1 MVQTP
6 QFRTDEQRLHE
17 QELRRATEIA
27 RREQELVSATRTGRM
42 AAGALRAMSAA
53 LTRTANALD
62 TPSDCLERDVRL
74 IDRA

>member
-6 QFRTDEQRLHE
+6 RFRTDEHRLREH
-17 QELRRATEIA
+17 ELRRATEVT
-27 RREQELVSATRTGRM
+27 RREGVGPTTRTGKL

-62 TPSDCLERDVRL
+62 APSDRLERDVRM

>member
-6 QFRTDEQRLHE
+6 HFRTDEQRLREH
-17 QELRRATEIA
+17 ELRRATEVV
-27 RREQELVSATRTGRM
+27 RRERPTSATRTGRM

-62 TPSDCLERDVRL
+62 TPCDGLERDVRM
-74 IDRA
+74 IDRV

>member
-6 QFRTDEQRLHE
+6 TFRTDEQRMRE

-27 RREQELVSATRTGRM
+27 RRERITSATRVGRK

-62 TPSDCLERDVRL
+62 SPSDRLERDVRM

>member
-6 QFRTDEQRLHE
+6 QFRTDEQRMHE
-17 QELRRATEIA
+17 LELRRATEIA
-27 RREQELVSATRTGRM
+27 RRERPASATRTGRM

-62 TPSDCLERDVRL
+62 TPSDRLERDVRM

>member
-1 MVQTP
+1 MVQAP
-6 QFRTDEQRLHE
+6 RFRTEEQRLRE
-17 QELRRATEIA
+17 QELRRTIEIA
-27 RREQELVSATRTGRM
+27 RRERPASTTRTGRM

-62 TPSDCLERDVRL
+62 TPSERFEQDVRM

>member
-6 QFRTDEQRLHE
+6 HFRTDEQRLREH
-17 QELRRATEIA
+17 ELRRATEVV
-27 RREQELVSATRTGRM
+27 RRERPTSATRTGRM

-62 TPSDCLERDVRL
+62 TPSERLDRDARM

>member
-6 QFRTDEQRLHE
+6 HFRTDEQRLREH
-17 QELRRATEIA
+17 ELRRTTEVV
-27 RREQELVSATRTGRM
+27 RRERRTSTTRTGRM

-62 TPSDCLERDVRL
+62 TPSERLERDVRM

>member
-6 QFRTDEQRLHE
+6 QFRTDEQRMHE
-17 QELRRATEIA
+17 QELRRVTEIT
-27 RREQELVSATRTGRM
+27 RRERPASTTRTGRM

-62 TPSDCLERDVRL
+62 TPSDRLERDVRM

>member
-6 QFRTDEQRLHE
+6 QFRTDERRMRE
-17 QELRRATEIA
+17 RELRHATEVT
-27 RREQELVSATRTGRM
+27 RREGATSTTRTGRM

-62 TPSDCLERDVRL
+62 TPSDRLEHDVRA
-74 IDRA
+74 IDRV

>member
-6 QFRTDEQRLHE
+6 QFRTDEQRLRE
-17 QELRRATEIA
+17 TELRRATEIT
-27 RREQELVSATRTGRM
+27 RREGPTSATRTGRIV
-42 AAGALRAMSAA
+42 AGALRAMSAA

-62 TPSDCLERDVRL
+62 TPSDRLERDVRM

>member
-6 QFRTDEQRLHE
+6 TFRTDEQRMRE

-27 RREQELVSATRTGRM
+27 RRERPTIAGRSGRK

-62 TPSDCLERDVRL
+62 TPSERLEHDVRM

>member
-6 QFRTDEQRLHE
+6 QFRTDEQRMHE
-17 QELRRATEIA
+17 QELRRATEIT
-27 RREQELVSATRTGRM
+27 RRERPTSATRTGRM

-62 TPSDCLERDVRL
+62 TPSDRLEQDVRM

>member
-6 QFRTDEQRLHE
+6 QFRTDEQRQRE

-27 RREQELVSATRTGRM
+27 RRERPTSATRTGRM

-62 TPSDCLERDVRL
+62 TPSDRLERDVRM

>member
-6 QFRTDEQRLHE
+6 QFRTDEQRLREH
-17 QELRRATEIA
+17 ELRRVTEVA
-27 RREQELVSATRTGRM
+27 RREGVGPATRTGKM
-42 AAGALRAMSAA
+42 AAGALRAVSAA

-62 TPSDCLERDVRL
+62 APSDRLERDVRM

>member
-6 QFRTDEQRLHE
+6 QFRTDEQRMHE
-17 QELRRATEIA
+17 QELRRVTEIT
-27 RREQELVSATRTGRM
+27 RRERPASATRTGRM

-62 TPSDCLERDVRL
+62 TPSDRLERDVRM

>member
-6 QFRTDEQRLHE
+6 QFRTDELRLRE
-17 QELRRATEIA
+17 QELRRTTEIV
-27 RREQELVSATRTGRM
+27 RRERPTSANRTGRM

-53 LTRTANALD
+53 LTRTANALN
-62 TPSDCLERDVRL
+62 TPSDCLEHDVRM

>member
-6 QFRTDEQRLHE
+6 AFRTDEQRLRE
-17 QELRRATEIA
+17 YELRRAIEIT
-27 RREQELVSATRTGRM
+27 RREGPTPATRTGRM

-62 TPSDCLERDVRL
+62 TPSDCLEHDVRM

>member
-6 QFRTDEQRLHE
+6 QFRTDERRLREH
-17 QELRRATEIA
+17 ELRRATEAA
-27 RREQELVSATRTGRM
+27 RRQGISPATRTGKM
-42 AAGALRAMSAA
+42 AAGALRAVSGA

-62 TPSDCLERDVRL
+62 APSDRLERDVRM

>member
-6 QFRTDEQRLHE
+6 QFRTDEQRMRE

-27 RREQELVSATRTGRM
+27 RRERPTSATRTGRM
-42 AAGALRAMSAA
+42 AAGALRTMSAA

-62 TPSDCLERDVRL
+62 TPSDRLERDVRM

>member
-6 QFRTDEQRLHE
+6 QFRTDEQRMHE
-17 QELRRATEIA
+17 LELRRATEIA
-27 RREQELVSATRTGRM
+27 RRERPASATRTGRM

-53 LTRTANALD
+53 LTRRANALD
-62 TPSDCLERDVRL
+62 TPSDRLERDVRM

>member
-6 QFRTDEQRLHE
+6 HFRTDEQRLREH
-17 QELRRATEIA
+17 ELRRATEA
-27 RREQELVSATRTGRM
+27 VRRERPTSATRTGRM

-62 TPSDCLERDVRL
+62 TPSDGLERDVRM
-74 IDRA
+74 IDRV

>member
-6 QFRTDEQRLHE
+6 TFRADEQRLRE
-17 QELRRATEIA
+17 QELRRASENA
-27 RREQELVSATRTGRM
+27 RRERPTSATRTERM

-62 TPSDCLERDVRL
+62 TPSDCLEPDVRM

>member
-6 QFRTDEQRLHE
+6 QFRTDEQRMHE
-17 QELRRATEIA
+17 QELRRATEIT
-27 RREQELVSATRTGRM
+27 RRERPTPATRTGRM
-42 AAGALRAMSAA
+42 AAGALRTMSAA

-62 TPSDCLERDVRL
+62 TPSDRLERDVRV

>member
-6 QFRTDEQRLHE
+6 HFRTDEQRMREH
-17 QELRRATEIA
+17 ELRRATEVV
-27 RREQELVSATRTGRM
+27 RRERPTSATRTGRM

-62 TPSDCLERDVRL
+62 TPSDRLERDVRV
-74 IDRA
+74 IDRV

>member
-6 QFRTDEQRLHE
+6 QFRMDEQRMHE
-17 QELRRATEIA
+17 QELRRLTEIT
-27 RREQELVSATRTGRM
+27 RREQPASATRTGRM

-62 TPSDCLERDVRL
+62 TPSDRLERDVRV

>member
-6 QFRTDEQRLHE
+6 QFRTDEIRLREH
-17 QELRRATEIA
+17 ELRRATEVA
-27 RREQELVSATRTGRM
+27 RREGLTSASRTGRM

-62 TPSDCLERDVRL
+62 SPSDCLEHDVRM